1 MQRAGFSRVGIG
13 SVVLSIVPF
22 VLLALYVAWAPVQ
35 TGWLFVPFVVLFGL
49 LLEAVAFSLG
59 LLGLSQSSRERVTA
73 FFGTMISTTY
83 FVLLGMF
90 FVGLLFL

>member
-1 MQRAGFSRVGIG
+1 MQRAGFSRVGIA
-13 SVVLSIVPF
+13 SAVLAIVPF
-22 VLLALYVAWAPVQ
+22 ALLSVYVALAPVQ

-73 FFGTMISTTY
+73 FC
-83 FVLLGMF
+83 
-90 FVGLLFL
+90 

>member
-22 VLLALYVAWAPVQ
+22 ALLALYVTWAPVQ
-35 TGWLFVPFVVLFGL
+35 TGWLFVPFIVLFGL

-73 FFGTMISTTY
+73 FFGTMISTIY
-83 FVLLGMF
+83 FVLLGIF
-90 FVGLLFL
+90 FVGLLF

>member
-13 SVVLSIVPF
+13 SAVLSIVPF
-22 VLLALYVAWAPVQ
+22 ALLALYVASAPVQ
-35 TGWLFVPFVVLFGL
+35 TGWLFVPFIVLFGL

-59 LLGLSQSSRERVTA
+59 LLGLSQSSRERITA
-73 FFGTMISTTY
+73 FCGTMISTTY

-90 FVGLLFL
+90 FMGLLL

>member
-22 VLLALYVAWAPVQ
+22 ALLALYVAWAPVQ
-35 TGWLFVPFVVLFGL
+35 TGWLSVPFVVLLGL

-73 FFGTMISTTY
+73 FLGTMISTTY

-90 FVGLLFL
+90 FVGLLF

>member
-13 SVVLSIVPF
+13 SAVLSIVPF
-22 VLLALYVAWAPVQ
+22 ALLALYVAWAPVQ
-35 TGWLFVPFVVLFGL
+35 TGWLFVPFVVFLGL
-49 LLEAVAFSLG
+49 LLESVAFILG

-90 FVGLLFL
+90 FVGLLF

>member
-13 SVVLSIVPF
+13 SAVLSIVPF
-22 VLLALYVAWAPVQ
+22 ALLAIYVALAPVQ

-73 FFGTMISTTY
+73 FCGTMISTTY
-83 FVLLGMF
+83 FVLFGLF
-90 FVGLLFL
+90 FVGLLF